1 MSLMKDR
8 YHILIVDDVSE
19 NIQVAMN
26 ILKEG
31 NYQFSFALNG
41 EKALALV
48 EENDFELILLDIMM
62 PGLNGFEVCSHL
74 KRNPMASD
82 IPVIFL
88 TAKVDIDSISQGFKL
103 GAVDYI
109 LKPFHA
115 EELIARVKNHLEL
128 FTAKKLLKQHNI
140 ALQNSL
146 ISKEKRFMTELEE
159 NQKEMIYV
167 LTELMEATSDETG
180 RHIRRV
186 AQYSRLLAE
195 YYPGLSSDDV
205 EIIFHSAPMHD
216 IGKITIP
223 HHILCKPDKLTTE
236 EFEIMKTHTTRAAE
250 VMRISKRKFMKAAE
264 IIALQHHEK
273 WDGTGYPQ
281 GLSGDEIHIYARI
294 VAVADVFDALSHK
307 RVYKEAWSLEDATQ
321 YIIDHSGTHFDP
333 KLTEVFAENLDEF
346 KAIAQS

>member
-1 MSLMKDR
+1 MQDR
-8 YHILIVDDVSE
+8 FHVLIVDDVSE

-41 EKALALV
+41 QKALDLV
-48 EENDFELILLDIMM
+48 EGNDFDLILLDIMM
-62 PGLNGFEVCSHL
+62 PGLNGFEVCSRL
-74 KRNPMASD
+74 KRNPLAAD

-88 TAKVDIDSISQGFKL
+88 TAKVDVDSISQGFKL

-109 LKPFHA
+109 TKPFHA
-115 EELIARVKNHLEL
+115 EELIARVKTHLDL

-146 ISKEKRFMTELEE
+146 INKEKRFMTELEE
-159 NQKEMIYV
+159 NQKEMILV

-186 AQYSRLLAE
+186 AEYSRLLAE
-195 YYPGLSSDDV
+195 YYDGVSADDV
-205 EIIFHSAPMHD
+205 EIIFHSSPMHD

-223 HHILCKPDKLTTE
+223 HHILCKPGKLTNE

-250 VMRISKRKFMKAAE
+250 VMKISDRKFMKGAE

-273 WDGTGYPQ
+273 WDGSGYPQ
-281 GLSGDEIHIYARI
+281 GLKGNDIHIYARI
-294 VAVADVFDALSHK
+294 VAIADVFDALTHK
-307 RVYKEAWSLEDATQ
+307 RVYKEAWELDDAAN
-321 YIIDHSGTHFDP
+321 YILDQSGSHFDP
-333 KLTEVFAENLDEF
+333 ELVEIFKEHVDEL
-346 KAIAQS
+346 KQIATY

>member
-1 MSLMKDR
+1 MSLMNDR

-48 EENDFELILLDIMM
+48 EENDFDLILLDIMM
-62 PGLNGFEVCSHL
+62 PGLNGFEVCSRL
-74 KRNPMASD
+74 KRNPMTSD

-109 LKPFHA
+109 TKPFHA

-146 ISKEKRFMTELEE
+146 ISKEKRFTTELEE

-186 AQYSRLLAE
+186 AEYSRLLAE

-223 HHILCKPDKLTTE
+223 HHILCKPDKLTPE

-264 IIALQHHEK
+264 LIALQHHEK

-281 GLSGDEIHIYARI
+281 GLSGNQIHIYARI
-294 VAVADVFDALSHK
+294 VAVADVFDALTHK
-307 RVYKEAWSLEDATQ
+307 RVYKEAWSLEDAAN
-321 YIIDHSGTHFDP
+321 YIMENSSTHFDP
-333 KLTEVFAENLDEF
+333 ELTEIFAEHLDEF

>member
-1 MSLMKDR
+1 MSAMQER
-8 YHILIVDDVSE
+8 YHLLIVDDVSE

-41 EKALALV
+41 EKALSLV
-48 EENDFELILLDIMM
+48 EENDFDLILLDIMM
-62 PGLNGFEVCSHL
+62 PGLNGFEVCSRL
-74 KRNPMASD
+74 KRNPMTTD

-88 TAKVDIDSISQGFKL
+88 TAKIDIDSISQGFKL

-109 LKPFHA
+109 TKPFHA
-115 EELIARVKNHLEL
+115 EELIARVKNHLDL

-140 ALQNSL
+140 SLQNTL
-146 ISKEKRFMTELEE
+146 INKEKRFMTELEE

-186 AQYSRLLAE
+186 AEYSRLLAE
-195 YYPGLSSDDV
+195 YYPGLSADDV
-205 EIIFHSAPMHD
+205 EIIFHAAPMHD

-223 HHILCKPDKLTTE
+223 HHILNKPDKLTAE

-273 WDGTGYPQ
+273 WDGSGYPH
-281 GLSGDEIHIYARI
+281 GTSGDDIHIYARI
-294 VAVADVFDALSHK
+294 VAVADVFDALTHK
-307 RVYKEAWSLEDATQ
+307 RVYKEAWGLDDAVN
-321 YIIDHSGTHFDP
+321 YVMEHRGSHFDP
-333 KLTEVFAENLDEF
+333 QLIDIFSEHVDEF
-346 KAIAQS
+346 KRIADS

>member
-1 MSLMKDR
+1 MNDR

-48 EENDFELILLDIMM
+48 EENDFDLILLDIMM
-62 PGLNGFEVCSHL
+62 PGLNGFEVCSRL
-74 KRNPMASD
+74 KRNPMTSD

-109 LKPFHA
+109 TKPFHA

-146 ISKEKRFMTELEE
+146 ISKEKRFTTELEE

-186 AQYSRLLAE
+186 AEYSRLLAE

-223 HHILCKPDKLTTE
+223 HHILCKPDKLTPE

-264 IIALQHHEK
+264 LIALQHHEK

-281 GLSGDEIHIYARI
+281 GLSGNQIHIYARI
-294 VAVADVFDALSHK
+294 VAVADVFDALTHK
-307 RVYKEAWSLEDATQ
+307 RVYKEAWSLEDAAN
-321 YIIDHSGTHFDP
+321 YIMENSSTHFDP
-333 KLTEVFAENLDEF
+333 ELTEIFAEHLDEF